1 MRRLDKRARVT
12 RRTFLAATSGTAVAV
27 GALAAADIIIDPR
40 AAWAQTMKTLSPE
53 VARTLVQMARD
64 IFPHDRVGDDAYAR
78 AVEPYDQAAA
88 ADPKVKEL
96 FVKGVEALDAAAV
109 KIAQTPYAAV
119 ATEAERVQA
128 LKAIEGTPFF
138 AKVRGDLVV
147 SLYNQKEVWAKLGY
161 EGPSA
166 PQGGYINRGF
176 NDLNWLKDA

>member
-1 MRRLDKRARVT
+1 M
-12 RRTFLAATSGTAVAV
+12 S
-27 GALAAADIIIDPR
+27 
-40 AAWAQTMKTLSPE
+40 
-53 VARTLVQMARD
+53 RD
-64 IFPHDRVGDDAYAR
+64 IFPHDRLGDDAYAR
-78 AVEPYDQAAA
+78 AIAPYDVAA
-88 ADPKVKEL
+88 ADSKVKEL

-109 KIAQTPYAAV
+109 KIASKPYAAV

-128 LKAIEGTPFF
+128 LKAIEGTPLF

-176 NDLNWLKDA
+176 DDLNWL